1 MSILIY
7 DVTVIHDNI
16 IKYTTVYN
24 ILSELLY
31 GII

>member
-16 IKYTTVYN
+16 IKYTNVYN